1 VYALAHHEAED
12 SLATGRV
19 EDLFQQLVSAYYGL
33 IDVDQHI
40 KGRDSLRCFA
50 LILKMGK
57 CIMIEVVMVVSTIMA
72 AVSVGSIVVTLFLVA
87 IDKI

>member
-1 VYALAHHEAED
+1 MAE
-12 SLATGRV
+12 
-19 EDLFQQLVSAYYGL
+19 LFQKLVPASYSH

-40 KGRDSLRCFA
+40 KGRDSLGCLA
-50 LILKMGK
+50 LIRRMGK
-57 CIMIEVVMVVSTIMA
+57 CIMMDIVMIVSAVMA